1 MTTRPDQPVV
11 CYVKYSCSFL
21 CDQQDRLRWYC
32 RAPGQHE
39 APTVIREESFHVT
52 DLGKDLKPLIERW
65 ITDEECRRCSSCGT
79 IAAAK

>member
-1 MTTRPDQPVV
+1 M
-11 CYVKYSCSFL
+11 SL
-21 CDQQDRLRWYC
+21 CDRQDRLRWYC

-39 APTVIREESFHVT
+39 TPTVVREESFHVT

-65 ITDEECRRCSSCGT
+65 ITDEECRRCPACGT